1 MRFRDFNL
9 LISDQVTANS
19 QLLMNRDLVDRLP
32 LIAPFLQF
40 DKDPYVVVTDQ
51 GHLAYVQDAYTTSSY
66 FPNAQA
72 VDPSTLPAGSGLGGS
87 SFDYVRNSVKIVMDA
102 YDGTTTMYVSDPSDP
117 IIRAWEGV
125 FPGMFKPQSAM
136 PAWLKAHLRYP
147 EDYFDVQSRMY
158 ATYHVTDPAT
168 FYYQNDLWTVP
179 QQPTSTQQLPL
190 EAYYVEM
197 RMPGASGAEFLLLQP
212 MVPKARPNMS
222 AWIAARMDGSNYG
235 KVDVYA
241 FPKDTSIQGPA
252 QIEGR
257 IDQDPTISSQ
267 ITLWNQSGSTVVRG
281 NLIVVPVQQSLL
293 YLEPIYLQS
302 TSIQFPE
309 FQRIVVASPTKVAWG
324 ATLTEAL
331 NALLLSGEPVG
342 PTPTPTPGA
351 SGSPAPSAT
360 PRPPAAP
367 ACRPTSRPSSPTRTS
382 TTTWPRRRS
391 ALVTS
396 PPTVPRSP
404 RWRIAL
410 DQLATLLGTPVPSIA
425 PSPAASPTPGASPSP

>member
-1 MRFRDFNL
+1 
-9 LISDQVTANS
+9 
-19 QLLMNRDLVDRLP
+19 MNRDLVDRLP

-179 QQPTSTQQLPL
+179 QQPTSSQQLPL

-197 RMPGASGAEFLLLQP
+197 RMPGAAAAEFLLLQP

-235 KVDVYA
+235 KVEVYA

-267 ITLWNQSGSTVVRG
+267 IT
-281 NLIVVPVQQSLL
+281 PV
-293 YLEPIYLQS
+293 
-302 TSIQFPE
+302 
-309 FQRIVVASPTKVAWG
+309 
-324 ATLTEAL
+324 
-331 NALLLSGEPVG
+331 EPVG
-342 PTPTPTPGA
+342 VHGGAGQPHRRAGPAVAAVPRADLPPVHQHPVPGVPADRRRVADEGRLGRDAERRTERADGHASTTPPGGSPQPSTSPSPGA
-351 SGSPAPSAT
+351 SA
-360 PRPPAAP
+360 PAASGP
-367 ACRPTSRPSSPTRTS
+367 PPTAAPGQSPPSGDVKALIAYANAHFEAAQAALRAGNFALYGQEMDLVKAALSQLSVLTGVPSSP
-382 TTTWPRRRS
+382 PS
-391 ALVTS
+391 A
-396 PPTVPRSP
+396 
-404 RWRIAL
+404 
-410 DQLATLLGTPVPSIA
+410 A
-425 PSPAASPTPGASPSP
+425 P